1 MLKHIYDFAVN
12 NNLAAD
18 DRYKEKYIRYY
29 IHLDINGKFI
39 DIEENKIKTSKKICP
54 SYPPR
59 KTYGNI
65 ANFLVE
71 KGPVIFDAEN
81 KKQKNYLE
89 DILNA
94 SESVK
99 EFILI
104 YNFITNPL
112 PENLEFLKTTNEL
125 VSFRIDSVYM
135 EDIDSWKPYFE
146 DKYKSYINEELEKE
160 KDNEKMISVVSGDIV
175 NPIKIA
181 DKISVGGATSGTGD
195 VIICC
200 DKPSYQSYGLDG
212 ALNGAISKQESE
224 ILKNGLEYLLSNN
237 YNRTWNL
244 IHWYDKDVNLDI
256 VDAVLNPESLFLDGL
271 IEEDEN
277 LDKNEKDKK
286 LYDFLK
292 NFSQKGIVIQDTSDL
307 VGINYYLLNFK
318 PCNGRIAFS
327 GFRVGNFDELFNNIL
342 SFYKDSEMLKGYFV
356 KENDKFIRKE
366 AFLPILNIYSI
377 LLNSL
382 NSGVEG
388 NKRFEQVDKE
398 FSIYKKQQLIN
409 AIIYNK
415 QLPIDFFNRAV
426 LKIRKEKMSG
436 ENPPFVLYQILKLYI
451 NRDKKMKGESE
462 LIMPV
467 LNKDNKDI
475 AYNCGRLLCVYE
487 KIQKDAL
494 GDVNAS
500 VVDRYYA
507 SASASPAYVFG
518 RLSNLAIYHLRKIK
532 NPGKVIYYKKL
543 LQEITSN
550 IDAFP
555 KKLDIYEQANFSLGY
570 YQQEQDFY
578 TKKDIDLN
586 NNEEDNYDE

>member
-54 SYPPR
+54 AYPPR

-146 DKYKSYINEELEKE
+146 DKYKSYIDEELEKE

-212 ALNGAISKQESE
+212 ALNGAI
-224 ILKNGLEYLLSNN
+224 
-237 YNRTWNL
+237 T
-244 IHWYDKDVNLDI
+244 
-256 VDAVLNPESLFLDGL
+256 
-271 IEEDEN
+271 
-277 LDKNEKDKK
+277 
-286 LYDFLK
+286 
-292 NFSQKGIVIQDTSDL
+292 
-307 VGINYYLLNFK
+307 
-318 PCNGRIAFS
+318 
-327 GFRVGNFDELFNNIL
+327 
-342 SFYKDSEMLKGYFV
+342 
-356 KENDKFIRKE
+356 
-366 AFLPILNIYSI
+366 
-377 LLNSL
+377 
-382 NSGVEG
+382 
-388 NKRFEQVDKE
+388 
-398 FSIYKKQQLIN
+398 
-409 AIIYNK
+409 
-415 QLPIDFFNRAV
+415 
-426 LKIRKEKMSG
+426 
-436 ENPPFVLYQILKLYI
+436 
-451 NRDKKMKGESE
+451 
-462 LIMPV
+462 
-467 LNKDNKDI
+467 
-475 AYNCGRLLCVYE
+475 
-487 KIQKDAL
+487 
-494 GDVNAS
+494 
-500 VVDRYYA
+500 
-507 SASASPAYVFG
+507 
-518 RLSNLAIYHLRKIK
+518 
-532 NPGKVIYYKKL
+532 
-543 LQEITSN
+543 
-550 IDAFP
+550 
-555 KKLDIYEQANFSLGY
+555 
-570 YQQEQDFY
+570 
-578 TKKDIDLN
+578 
-586 NNEEDNYDE
+586 